1 MINKAITTSLL
12 AVFFLIAGSITVSA
26 QNNDRAVDDIQGAI
40 EFIEGLSDETI
51 AIWSD
56 TNMTA
61 EERSKAF
68 RGIFEQAT
76 DIQLLAK
83 GMLGRH
89 YRTASAD
96 LRKAYMTAMTDYIVY
111 EFDKRMS
118 QIGFKK
124 LDVTGTTPAS
134 GKRGHLFVRTQ
145 VDREDGAPLLA
156 DWRVRKKNGQFQIV
170 NLEIEGINLLIT
182 NRELFSSRIKEVG
195 LQGLIDELKNEVKT
209 S

>member
-1 MINKAITTSLL
+1 VKIKNIISGLGILL
-12 AVFFLIAGSITVSA
+12 AVIAGSLSANA
-26 QNNDRAVDDIQGAI
+26 QNNDKAIDDVPGAI
-40 EFIEGLSDETI
+40 AFIEGLSEETI

-61 EERSKAF
+61 EERSSAF
-68 RGIFEQAT
+68 RSIFKQAT

-89 YRTASAD
+89 YRRASSD
-96 LRKAYMTAMTDYIVY
+96 LRTAYMAAMTDYIVH
-111 EFDKRMS
+111 EFDKRMT
-118 QIGFKK
+118 QIGFKN
-124 LDVTGTTPAS
+124 LNVTGTTPAS
-134 GKRGHLFVRTQ
+134 GKRGHLFVRTE
-145 VDREDGAPLLA
+145 VDREDGEPLLA

-195 LQGLIDELKNEVKT
+195 LEGLIEELKNEVKT

>member
-1 MINKAITTSLL
+1 MIKNNLFSGLMF
-12 AVFFLIAGSITVSA
+12 VLIFIGTAQAGA
-26 QNNDRAVDDIQGAI
+26 QSNDRAVDDVQGAI
-40 EFIEGLSDETI
+40 AFIEGLSDETI

-61 EERSKAF
+61 QERSSAF
-68 RGIFEQAT
+68 RGIFEDAT
-76 DIQLLAK
+76 DIELLAK

-89 YRTASAD
+89 YRSASSD
-96 LRKAYMTAMTDYIVY
+96 LRKSYMAAMTNYIIF

-124 LDVTGTTPAS
+124 LAVTGTTPAS
-134 GKRGHLFVRTQ
+134 GKRGHLFVRTE

-156 DWRVRKKNGQFQIV
+156 DWRVRKKNGKFQIV

-195 LQGLIDELKNEVKT
+195 LEGLIQELENEVKE